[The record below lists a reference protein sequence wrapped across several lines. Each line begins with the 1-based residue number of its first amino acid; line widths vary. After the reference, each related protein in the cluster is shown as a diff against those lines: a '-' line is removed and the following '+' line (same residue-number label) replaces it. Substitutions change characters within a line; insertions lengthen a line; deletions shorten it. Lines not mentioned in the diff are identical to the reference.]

1 MYFNDVVHVVRPN
14 AAEHVPTALR
24 SVDHHHGLSF
34 HERFERGIASSY
46 LDTWRL
52 VRTRRTCVSCVVS
65 INITA
70 TGTRKE
76 EKLFTRQTMRKVN
89 ILRRVLSRMR
99 PREAV
104 EMLIDRLAMYPSNRE
119 FLEAFSLDDV
129 D

>member
-1 MYFNDVVHVVRPN
+1 
-14 AAEHVPTALR
+14 
-24 SVDHHHGLSF
+24 
-34 HERFERGIASSY
+34 
-46 LDTWRL
+46 
-52 VRTRRTCVSCVVS
+52 
-65 INITA
+65 
-70 TGTRKE
+70 
-76 EKLFTRQTMRKVN
+76 MRKVN